1 MATPEHSADLPRV
14 RGPGVDPPLDQP
26 FTAGHLFALRAA
38 VEAHA
43 NALGARGDQLDR
55 VLLIAQELAGNAIRH
70 GGGRGRLRLWRVDDA
85 IVCEVSDSGDGMA
98 DPGRI
103 GLVPP
108 PITSPTGRGLWIVRA
123 FSAQVTIA
131 TDSNGTTITA
141 VIPAGHVPHE

>member
-14 RGPGVDPPLDQP
+14 RGPGLDPPLDQP

-43 NALGARGDQLDR
+43 NALGARGEHLDR

-70 GGGRGRLRLWRVDDA
+70 GGGRGRLRLWRADGA
-85 IVCEVSDSGDGMA
+85 IVCEASDSGDGII
-98 DPGRI
+98 DPGEV
-103 GLVPP
+103 GLTPP

-123 FSAQVTIA
+123 FSAQLIID
-131 TDSNGTTITA
+131 TDSNGTIITA
-141 VIPAGHVPHE
+141 VIPVPHGPRG